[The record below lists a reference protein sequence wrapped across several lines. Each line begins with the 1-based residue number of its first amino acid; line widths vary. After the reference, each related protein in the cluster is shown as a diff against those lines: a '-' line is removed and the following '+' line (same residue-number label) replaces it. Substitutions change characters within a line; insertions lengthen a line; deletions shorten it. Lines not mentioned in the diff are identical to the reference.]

1 MIVGDIPPKHPNVGQ
16 DLKRFGSNDLTLGC
30 FICQYRYM
38 RILITAASK
47 HGSTTEIAQALA
59 KRLESYGHELTLT
72 APGDVPSVADFDA
85 VVLGSAVYITQ
96 WMPVAHDFVKRFGE
110 ELRERPFWAFSVGMS
125 GVPKHQPQDPM
136 RIGPVMEHVD
146 AVDHKTFPGRYKP
159 ELLTL
164 RERSI
169 GRLAGAIEGDFRDWE
184 AVDAWADSIN
194 DYLAQQ

>member
-1 MIVGDIPPKHPNVGQ
+1 
-16 DLKRFGSNDLTLGC
+16 
-30 FICQYRYM
+30 M

-47 HGSTTEIAQALA
+47 HGATQEIAEAIAQ
-59 KRLESYGHELTLT
+59 RLESRGHHTT
-72 APGDVPSVADFDA
+72 VQAPDSVTSVADYDA

-96 WMPVAHDFVKRFGE
+96 WMSSAHQFVKRFQAD
-110 ELRERPFWAFSVGMS
+110 LLARPFWAFSVGMS

-146 AVDHKTFPGRYKP
+146 AVDHRTFPGRYKP

-169 GRLAGAIEGDFRDWE
+169 GRLAGAVEGDFRDWASVE
-184 AVDAWADSIN
+184 AWADSIHE
-194 DYLAQQ
+194 YLASK